1 MSHNANDV
9 LMLRA
14 KLKTLEERAV
24 IANKSVLEAEKE
36 RDKLH
41 KELERIDVQLHGKRA
56 HTHDDTGDGH
66 DIHTE
71 VDEWDLRDFRREATR
86 VQNRRN
92 VEVGSR
98 DNQPTPHTGKDGF
111 LHHSRLGLVGW
122 ISYWCFGDS
131 AQTVI
136 ILVVL
141 IKTLGLT
148 ERVSDGA
155 RKYTD

>member
-1 MSHNANDV
+1 
-9 LMLRA
+9 MLHSRLKIIQARA
-14 KLKTLEERAV
+14 AQ
-24 IANKSVLEAEKE
+24 ANKAALEAEKE

-41 KELERIDVQLHGKRA
+41 KELELIDVQLQGKRVR
-56 HTHDDTGDGH
+56 THDDTGDGH
-66 DIHTE
+66 DMHAE
-71 VDEWDLRDFRREATR
+71 VDEWDLRDFRRETTR

-98 DNQPTPHTGKDGF
+98 DNQPTPRTGKDGF
-111 LHHSRLGLVGW
+111 LYHTRLGLVGW

-131 AQTVI
+131 ALAVI